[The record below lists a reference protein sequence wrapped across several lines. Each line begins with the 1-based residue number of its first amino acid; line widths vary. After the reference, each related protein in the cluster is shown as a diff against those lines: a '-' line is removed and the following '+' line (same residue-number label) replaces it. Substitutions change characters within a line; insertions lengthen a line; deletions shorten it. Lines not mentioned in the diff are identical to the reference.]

1 MKSATDLVTMNEPA
15 ISIQGLTKTY
25 NQGLFKDKV
34 LAVDDLSMTI
44 PEGSV
49 VGLIGSNGAGKTT
62 TIYCILGT
70 LIPDAGQISIY
81 GHPPQSLEAK
91 KRIGFQSEIF
101 NTYSF
106 LKPEKAL
113 SFYGKLAGINSDNL
127 PARIDEKLSRLEL
140 SGAKNQKV
148 KSFSKGMNQRLGI
161 AQALLHDPDLLILD
175 EPFTG
180 LDPQGRR
187 EIIEIIQ
194 EEKAKGKTI
203 FFSSH
208 ILSDIERVCDKVVM
222 MRNGKV
228 VLSGDI
234 DKVTSITDNWCI
246 SVKGREDGYDS
257 LLDGIEYEVVDYDG
271 KTDLIVQQVDKEK
284 ALQVLLDSGI
294 EIVGLHAKMQSLEE
308 LYLELDNKED

>member
-1 MKSATDLVTMNEPA
+1 MNNPA
-15 ISIQGLTKTY
+15 ISIQGLRKEY
-25 NQGLFKDKV
+25 NQGLFKNKV

-70 LIPDAGQISIY
+70 LIPEKGEISIF
-81 GHPPQSLEAK
+81 GHSPQSLEARR
-91 KRIGFQSEIF
+91 RIGFQSEIF
-101 NTYSF
+101 NTYDF

-113 SFYGKLAGINSDNL
+113 SFYGMLAGMQNPNL
-127 PARIDEKLSRLEL
+127 NEQIENKLSRLGL
-140 SGAKNQKV
+140 AGATNQKV

-161 AQALLHDPDLLILD
+161 AQALLHDPDLLLLD

-187 EIIEIIQ
+187 EIVEIIK
-194 EEKAKGKTI
+194 EEKSKGKTI

-208 ILSDIERVCDKVVM
+208 ILSDIERVCDKVIM
-222 MRNGKV
+222 MRKGKV

-234 DKVTSITDNWCI
+234 EQVTSITDKWCI
-246 SVKGREDGYDS
+246 SVKDWEKEIDS
-257 LLDGIEYEVVDYDG
+257 QLTGIEYEVEEYDE
-271 KTDLIVQQVDKEK
+271 KTDFLVHQGDKERT
-284 ALQVLLDSGI
+284 LQILLDSEV
-294 EIVGLHAKMQSLEE
+294 EIVGLRPKMQSLEE
-308 LYLELDNKED
+308 LYMKIDNEEAL

>member
-1 MKSATDLVTMNEPA
+1 MSNPA
-15 ISIQGLTKTY
+15 ISIQGLRKEY
-25 NQGLFKDKV
+25 SQGLFKNKV

-70 LIPDAGQISIY
+70 LIPNEGTISIF
-81 GHPPQSLEAK
+81 GHLPQSLEAR

-101 NTYSF
+101 NTYDF

-113 SFYGKLAGINSDNL
+113 SFYGKLAGMDSHGLKDQI
-127 PARIDEKLSRLEL
+127 EKKLSRLGL
-140 SGAKNQKV
+140 AGATNQKV

-187 EIIEIIQ
+187 EILEIIQ

-222 MRNGKV
+222 MRKGKV

-234 DKVTSITDNWCI
+234 DQVTSITDKWCI
-246 SVKGREDGYDS
+246 SVKGLEKDIGR
-257 LLDGIEYEVVDYDG
+257 LIAGIEYELDNYDG
-271 KTDLIVQQVDKEK
+271 KTELLVHQSDKEK
-284 ALQVLLDSGI
+284 TLQKILDSGA
-294 EIVGLHAKMQSLEE
+294 EIVGLHPKMQSLEE
-308 LYLELDNKED
+308 IYLEIDNEEGLS

>member
-1 MKSATDLVTMNEPA
+1 MTEPA
-15 ISIQGLTKTY
+15 ISIQRLTKKY

-62 TIYCILGT
+62 TIYCTLGT
-70 LIPDAGQISIY
+70 LIPDAGKISIY
-81 GHPPQSLEAK
+81 GHPPQSLEAR

-101 NTYSF
+101 NTYNF

-113 SFYGKLAGINSDNL
+113 AFYGKLAGIQSGNL
-127 PARIDEKLSRLEL
+127 ADRVDEKLSRLGL
-140 SGAKNQKV
+140 SSAKNQKV

-161 AQALLHDPDLLILD
+161 AQALLHDPDLLLLD

-222 MRNGKV
+222 LRKGQV
-228 VLSGDI
+228 VLAGDI
-234 DKVTSITDNWCI
+234 DRLTSITDNWCI
-246 SVKGREDGYDS
+246 SVKGLTKDKDS
-257 LLDGIEYEVVDYDG
+257 LLAGMEYDVEDYDG
-271 KTDLIVQQVDKEK
+271 KTDLIVHQNDKEK

-294 EIVGLHAKMQSLEE
+294 EIVGLHPKMQSLEE
-308 LYLELDNKED
+308 LYLEIDNKEEL